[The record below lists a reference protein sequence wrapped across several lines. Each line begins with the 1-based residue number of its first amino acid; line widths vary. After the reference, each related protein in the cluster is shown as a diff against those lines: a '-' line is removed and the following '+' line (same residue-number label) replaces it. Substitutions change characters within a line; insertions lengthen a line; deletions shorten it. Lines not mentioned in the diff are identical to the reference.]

1 MDSRP
6 MFNHLHHPDRTF
18 PQISSSLDPA
28 SRTMITLTQSRGSS
42 LIPVV
47 GGRSL
52 PGEPELD
59 ITPPSAMDDDEFHSN
74 SDDDCNKVGNSPGG
88 LSPGSEE
95 KKKYPDYCRT
105 LKIKGKIH

>member
-1 MDSRP
+1 

-52 PGEPELD
+52 PREPELD

-74 SDDDCNKVGNSPGG
+74 SDDECSKVGSSPGADD
-88 LSPGSEE
+88 